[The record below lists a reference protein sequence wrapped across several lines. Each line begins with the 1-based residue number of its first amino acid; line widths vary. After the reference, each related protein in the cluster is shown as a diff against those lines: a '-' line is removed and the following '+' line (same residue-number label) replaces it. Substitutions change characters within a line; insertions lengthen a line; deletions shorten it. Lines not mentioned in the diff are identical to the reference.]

1 MPAFAWS
8 FFCDEKIKARFMKK
22 ILLCFF
28 AIASLACSQS
38 LEKQITFRVMPQSM
52 PDTAKVYIA
61 GNHAQLG
68 NWQPDVVALTKESN
82 GSWRRTFS
90 FKAGEALQY
99 KFTRGSWDNE
109 AVSAEG
115 VAPRNSV
122 LRVQSDTIIVAE
134 IATWKDLRHKVAGQI
149 TGAVKHHRN
158 MTGEGI
164 RPRDVIVWLPRSYDA
179 TTKRYPVLYMH
190 DGQNLFDPHTSFM
203 GVDWQADEVADSLMA
218 AGRMEE
224 IIIVGV
230 NNTADR
236 REDYSY
242 TEKGRAY
249 MKFLATALKP
259 FIDANYRTKPER
271 EHTATMGSSMGGLI
285 SFLLAWHHPETFS
298 QAGCLSPAF
307 IKPYD
312 EEAVRA
318 VERYVGADKNIRLYL
333 DNGGVA
339 LDSVLQSG
347 CEAMLNALEQ
357 KGFARGKNLAWFH
370 DPKAEHNEAAWA
382 RRLWRPL
389 VFMFGKKAAPE
400 K

>member
-1 MPAFAWS
+1 
-8 FFCDEKIKARFMKK
+8 MKK
-22 ILLCFF
+22 ALVALFVF
-28 AIASLACSQS
+28 SSFVAAQTPSFP
-38 LEKQITFRVMPQSM
+38 EKQITFRVHPQSM
-52 PDTAKVYIA
+52 PDTAKVYVV

-68 NWQPDVVALTKESN
+68 MWQPDVVALVKQSD
-82 GSWRRTFS
+82 GSWNRTFL
-90 FKAGEALQY
+90 FKPDEKLEY

-115 VAPRNSV
+115 VVPRNFFLEV
-122 LRVQSDTIIVAE
+122 KNDTTVVVA
-134 IATWKDLRHKVAGQI
+134 IASWKDLRHKVEGQI
-149 TGAVKHHRN
+149 TGAVKYHRN

-164 RPRDVIVWLPRSYDA
+164 RPRDVIVWLPPSYDS

-190 DGQNLFDPHTSFM
+190 DGQNIFDPRTSFM
-203 GVDWQADEVADSLMA
+203 GNDWQVDEVADSLMR
-218 AGRMEE
+218 AGEMEE

-230 NNTADR
+230 NNSSDR

-249 MKFLATALKP
+249 MKFLASTLKP
-259 FIDANYRTKPER
+259 FLDANYRTRPER

-285 SFLLAWHHPETFS
+285 SFLLVWHHPEIFS

-307 IKPYD
+307 IAPYD

-318 VERYVGADKNIRLYL
+318 VERYAGADKKIRLYL

-339 LDSVLQSG
+339 LDSLLQSG
-347 CEAMLNALEQ
+347 CDAMLDALAQ
-357 KGFARGKNLAWFH
+357 KGFARGKNLEWFH
-370 DPKAEHNEAAWA
+370 DKNAEHNERAWA

-389 VFMFGKKAAPE
+389 LFMFGRE
-400 K
+400 